1 MSLRDLFW
9 LIGISLVPGIE
20 LRGSIPLGV
29 GLGIHP
35 LLVFGITVITNCAL
49 VPPWFF
55 ALDLSYDRVLSHWG
69 WFRRLMVERV
79 RAKGEG
85 LIKRYGLVGLAL
97 FVAVPLPGTGAYSG
111 AVLAWLLGLDRRKS
125 TVAIAAGVVI
135 AGVVVTLAATG
146 VFAALRRL
154 L

>member
-1 MSLRDLFW
+1 MSLRNLLW
-9 LIGISLVPGIE
+9 LVGISLLPGVE

-49 VPPWFF
+49 VPPYLLF
-55 ALDLSYDRVLSHWG
+55 LDLFYDRFLSRWA

-79 RAKGEG
+79 RVKGEG
-85 LIKRYGLVGLAL
+85 LISRYGLAGLAL

-111 AVLAWLLGLDRRKS
+111 ATLAWLVGLDRRKS
-125 TVAIAAGVVI
+125 VVAVAAGVVG

-146 VFAALRRL
+146 VFAALRRFL
-154 L
+154 

>member
-35 LLVFGITVITNCAL
+35 LLVFGITVVTNCAL
-49 VPPWFF
+49 VPPYLLF
-55 ALDLSYDRVLSHWG
+55 LDLFYDRFLSRWS

-79 RAKGEG
+79 RVKGEG
-85 LIKRYGLVGLAL
+85 LITRYGVVGLAL

-111 AVLAWLLGLDRRKS
+111 ATLAWLVGMDRRKA
-125 TVAIAAGVVI
+125 TLAVAAGVVI

-146 VFAALRRL
+146 VFATLRRFL
-154 L
+154 

>member
-35 LLVFGITVITNCAL
+35 LLVFGITVVTNCAL
-49 VPPWFF
+49 VPPYLLF
-55 ALDLSYDRVLSHWG
+55 LDLFYDRFLSRWS

-79 RAKGEG
+79 RVKGER
-85 LIKRYGLVGLAL
+85 LITRYGVVGLAL

-111 AVLAWLLGLDRRKS
+111 ATLAWLVGMDRRKS
-125 TVAIAAGVVI
+125 TLAVAAGVVI
-135 AGVVVTLAATG
+135 AGVVVTLAAAG
-146 VFAALRRL
+146 VFAALRRFL
-154 L
+154 

>member
-1 MSLRDLFW
+1 MSLRGLFW

-35 LLVFGITVITNCAL
+35 LLVFGITVVTNCAL
-49 VPPWFF
+49 VPPYLLF
-55 ALDLSYDRVLSHWG
+55 LDLFYDRFLSRWS

-79 RAKGEG
+79 RVKGEG
-85 LIKRYGLVGLAL
+85 LITRYGVVGLAL

-111 AVLAWLLGLDRRKS
+111 ATLAWLVGMDRRKS
-125 TVAIAAGVVI
+125 TLAIAAGVVI

-146 VFAALRRL
+146 VFAALRRFL
-154 L
+154 

>member
-35 LLVFGITVITNCAL
+35 LLVFGITVVTNCAL
-49 VPPWFF
+49 VPPYLLF
-55 ALDLSYDRVLSHWG
+55 LDLFYDRFLSRWS

-79 RAKGEG
+79 RVKGEG
-85 LIKRYGLVGLAL
+85 LITRYGVVGLAL

-111 AVLAWLLGLDRRKS
+111 ATLAWLVGMDRRKS
-125 TVAIAAGVVI
+125 TLAVAAGVVI
-135 AGVVVTLAATG
+135 AGVLVTLAATG
-146 VFAALRRL
+146 VFAALRRFL
-154 L
+154 

>member
-35 LLVFGITVITNCAL
+35 LLVFGITVVTNCAL
-49 VPPWFF
+49 VPPYLLF
-55 ALDLSYDRVLSHWG
+55 LDLFYDRFLSRWS

-79 RAKGEG
+79 RVKGER
-85 LIKRYGLVGLAL
+85 LITRYGVVGLAL

-111 AVLAWLLGLDRRKS
+111 ATLAWLVGMDRRKS
-125 TVAIAAGVVI
+125 TLAVAAGVVI

-146 VFAALRRL
+146 VFAALRRFL
-154 L
+154 